1 MIDLLSMC
9 ATIALGLFAGSLLT
23 EAMILVPYWRR
34 MPPADF
40 FQLHSS
46 LGPQLFKYF
55 APLTSLATVLV
66 VAVATIHGTA
76 NIAWLVAAT
85 MCVLTLVIFFSYF
98 RTANNRFA
106 THDMPNDA
114 LQGELTAW
122 SKWHWLRTMLVII
135 ALGASVLG
143 HTQ

>member
-1 MIDLLSMC
+1 
-9 ATIALGLFAGSLLT
+9 
-23 EAMILVPYWRR
+23 

-76 NIAWLVAAT
+76 NIAWLVAAA